1 MTPGFVLPLQAHSVK
16 RSKHTSDLTSIQ
28 IHKERG
34 ESEIILGAF
43 MGPYVK
49 GHFAVFQLPLAK
61 V

>member
-1 MTPGFVLPLQAHSVK
+1 MTPGFVLSLQAHSVK

-49 GHFAVFQLPLAK
+49 GHSAAFQLPLARI
-61 V
+61 